1 MPTATDN
8 APDIVFDELD
18 IIWGVEAIAK
28 AIGRSQRQTFWILEK
43 KLIPARKVGRLW
55 AVSRRGLRAH
65 FEKAA

>member
-1 MPTATDN
+1 MPTTDN
-8 APDIVFDELD
+8 APDIAFDELD

-28 AIGRSQRQTFWILEK
+28 AISRSQRQTFWILEK

-55 AVSRRGLRAH
+55 AVSRRGLRAY